1 MPKKIICLLAIL
13 CGIISFF
20 GIASA
25 DGTILIKINGGLKN
39 EVVNAFYT
47 KRNTIKGE
55 TNMRPKVKSYMSNI
69 RNISENATGGI
80 RVRTVA
86 KRKCNGKTKE
96 YVKYD
101 IVRMGNTTSESDPFL
116 FDDFLECSTQISWQ
130 NYTGNTRFDAYFI
143 AEQ

>member
-1 MPKKIICLLAIL
+1 MEKQRFSKKIINIC
-13 CGIISFF
+13 IISIIIIV
-20 GIASA
+20 IAFVA
-25 DGTILIKINGGLKN
+25 LMFILHYD
-39 EVVNAFYT
+39 V
-47 KRNTIKGE
+47 KGE